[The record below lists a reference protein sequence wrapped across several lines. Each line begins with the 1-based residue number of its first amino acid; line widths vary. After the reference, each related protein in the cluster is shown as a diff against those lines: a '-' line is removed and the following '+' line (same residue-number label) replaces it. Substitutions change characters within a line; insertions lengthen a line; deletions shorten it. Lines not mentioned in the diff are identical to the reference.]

1 MVLARVNTNA
11 SSSRLSAP
19 RMSLTEGIPEPW
31 AAYMDDE
38 SGQTYYHNPLTGE
51 SVWEL
56 PALAPARAPHP
67 PVASSSS
74 SSSGGSSKSSS
85 SGGSGSGGGGGG
97 GGGGDGVDG
106 SSGSSSRRSAPV
118 DELKARLLTLVSTLP
133 DRGRE
138 CTLSDLPA
146 AAAILQVVDEL
157 EPLDPA
163 SRDGWM
169 SSDALS
175 AGGRPN
181 VGRPGWVLRY
191 TSSRTFHLNTG
202 LTGYAYQR
210 PDCSTPQLLL
220 SFDEPRRGACILEE
234 PIVRPGAE
242 GAVPGD
248 SMVAECT
255 YSAGAKDVL
264 RLEAREMRADGRRWS
279 PRDPNLGDEV
289 DLDAEKAIRVIAAT
303 LPVFLDE
310 TLLVLRSAVLESVL
324 FVWTPLNTPDPP
336 PVELPEQLG
345 GLTDVGSS
353 SLSVLERA
361 LAARDAAKKSGKGVG
376 RPSSH
381 TSVGKIGN
389 E

>member
-1 MVLARVNTNA
+1 MLEKTKGVFDAF
-11 SSSRLSAP
+11 
-19 RMSLTEGIPEPW
+19 GF
-31 AAYMDDE
+31 DF
-38 SGQTYYHNPLTGE
+38 
-51 SVWEL
+51 EL
-56 PALAPARAPHP
+56 F
-67 PVASSSS
+67 
-74 SSSGGSSKSSS
+74 
-85 SGGSGSGGGGGG
+85 GSGGGGGG
-97 GGGGDGVDG
+97 VDR
-106 SSGSSSRRSAPV
+106 SSGSSSRRSAV

-138 CTLSDLPA
+138 CTLSDLPV
-146 AAAILQVVDEL
+146 AAAILKVVDEL

-169 SSDALS
+169 CSDALS
-175 AGGRPN
+175 AG
-181 VGRPGWVLRY
+181 GRPGWVLRY

-220 SFDEPRRGACILEE
+220 RVDEPRRGACLLEE

-255 YSAGAKDVL
+255 YSAGAKDVM
-264 RLEAREMRADGRRWS
+264 RIEAREMRADGRRWS

-303 LPVFLDE
+303 LPVFIDE

-324 FVWTPLNTPDPP
+324 FVWTPLNMPDPP
-336 PVELPEQLG
+336 PIELPEDLG
-345 GLTDVGSS
+345 GLMDVGSS

>member
-1 MVLARVNTNA
+1 M
-11 SSSRLSAP
+11 
-19 RMSLTEGIPEPW
+19 
-31 AAYMDDE
+31 
-38 SGQTYYHNPLTGE
+38 
-51 SVWEL
+51 
-56 PALAPARAPHP
+56 
-67 PVASSSS
+67 
-74 SSSGGSSKSSS
+74 
-85 SGGSGSGGGGGG
+85 
-97 GGGGDGVDG
+97 
-106 SSGSSSRRSAPV
+106 
-118 DELKARLLTLVSTLP
+118 
-133 DRGRE
+133 
-138 CTLSDLPA
+138 
-146 AAAILQVVDEL
+146 
-157 EPLDPA
+157 
-163 SRDGWM
+163 
-169 SSDALS
+169 
-175 AGGRPN
+175 
-181 VGRPGWVLRY
+181 GRPGWVLRY

-220 SFDEPRRGACILEE
+220 SFDKPRRGACILEE
-234 PIVRPGAE
+234 PIVRPGAQ

-324 FVWTPLNTPDPP
+324 FVWTPLNKPDPP
-336 PVELPEQLG
+336 PVELPEELG